1 MADKFKLKKLLQD
14 GALVARRP
22 INEQQLEEAASTLI
36 RKTSVTRDD
45 LKLVGKDVA
54 NDPEIFAATDIDD
67 INDILGGLKK

>member
-1 MADKFKLKKLLQD
+1 MADKVKLKKLLQE
-14 GALVARRP
+14 GASIGRRS

-36 RKTSVTRDD
+36 RKTSVTRDE

-54 NDPEIFAATDIDD
+54 NDPELFAATDIDD